1 MAKYNLDSGF
11 LILYDWMP
19 ALESMTYEEVG
30 KLLFVLIDR
39 QRYDKPLP
47 EFDNAQTSIYARMI
61 EPTIKRRLEG
71 QENAAKKHT
80 RSADHVPNP
89 VPTPVPIPEQGV
101 LRKEEKREEEISGDT
116 LSPPAAEDTEE
127 VVAEKEPA
135 ESNYKKSVYERTDY
149 HNTG

>member
-11 LILYDWMP
+11 LVLYDWMP

-30 KLLFVLIDR
+30 KLLFALIDR

-61 EPTIKRRLEG
+61 EPVIKRRLEG
-71 QENAAKKHT
+71 QENANKKHT
-80 RSADHVPNP
+80 RSADH

-101 LRKEEKREEEISGDT
+101 LRKEEKRKEEISIV
-116 LSPPAAEDTEE
+116 PPPLQEEDTEE
-127 VVAEKEPA
+127 VEEENEPT
-135 ESNYKKSVYERTDY
+135 ENDRERGLIRDGLWGCGCSV
-149 HNTG
+149 HP